1 MRLIDVTVGL
11 WPGMPTYA
19 NRPGPTREVVHAIA
33 DGHRSNSSTFRLGS
47 HDGTH
52 VDAPLH
58 FLRDGAPVEQLPL
71 DALVG
76 PGRVYEWVGAGHVTA
91 AVLAALDWPPGT
103 KRVLFKTRN
112 SARWDEPTYYEDYVA
127 VAPDAARWLVDRGV
141 RLVGIDYLSI
151 EAYDPAGAAPTHTT
165 LLGAGVVVVEGLDL
179 RGVAPGAYTLM
190 CLPLKL
196 LGADGAPA
204 RVLLAA
210 D

>member
-1 MRLIDVTVGL
+1 
-11 WPGMPTYA
+11 
-19 NRPGPTREVVHAIA
+19 
-33 DGHRSNSSTFRLGS
+33 
-47 HDGTH
+47 
-52 VDAPLH
+52 
-58 FLRDGAPVEQLPL
+58 
-71 DALVG
+71 
-76 PGRVYEWVGAGHVTA
+76 
-91 AVLAALDWPPGT
+91 
-103 KRVLFKTRN
+103 
-112 SARWDEPTYYEDYVA
+112 VA

-179 RGVAPGAYTLM
+179 RGVVPGAYTLM